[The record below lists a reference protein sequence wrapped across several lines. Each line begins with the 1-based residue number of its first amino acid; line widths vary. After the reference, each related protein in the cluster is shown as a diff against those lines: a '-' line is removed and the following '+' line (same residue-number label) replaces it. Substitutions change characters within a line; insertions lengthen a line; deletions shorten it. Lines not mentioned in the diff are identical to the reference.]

1 MRPRTSL
8 VLCVFLLSLIVA
20 GTSASANVLP
30 RGTILH
36 IRTTQ
41 PIWADS
47 VGPGS
52 RIRAV
57 VDRPVI
63 VGRHVVIPSG
73 APATLEVVD
82 RSSNLRRVDLS
93 VRSIRVDG
101 TRYVLSTNEVR
112 LGGSTGSRAERGLV
126 GAGVG
131 AVAGGMLGG
140 GPGAVVG
147 ATTGA
152 GIGMVTSRRGRTQ
165 LSVPAHT
172 RLQFW
177 VNRATP
183 MGR

>member
-8 VLCVFLLSLIVA
+8 VLSVFLLSLIGVA
-20 GTSASANVLP
+20 SLASADVLP

-52 RIRAV
+52 RVRGV
-57 VDRPVI
+57 VDRPVT
-63 VGRHVVIPSG
+63 VRRHVLIPSG
-73 APATLEVVD
+73 APATLEVVG

-93 VRSIRVDG
+93 VRSIRVGG
-101 TRYVLSTNEVR
+101 TRYVMSTNEVR
-112 LGGSTGSRAERGLV
+112 LGGGSGAERGLV

-140 GPGAVVG
+140 GPGAVAG

-152 GIGMVTSRRGRTQ
+152 GIGMVTDRRGRRQ

-172 RLQFW
+172 RLQFR